1 MQLPEA
7 DQSDRVGSLGA
18 LKRQDL
24 RSLLQ
29 TEAELRGCKTAKM
42 QIMQG
47 YSSRAP
53 ECKYRP
59 GNVYDASP
67 LKNSE
72 SVHLRAKRKTVIDTQ
87 STSEII

>member
-1 MQLPEA
+1 
-7 DQSDRVGSLGA
+7 
-18 LKRQDL
+18 
-24 RSLLQ
+24 
-29 TEAELRGCKTAKM
+29 
-42 QIMQG
+42 MQG